1 MTRVLFF
8 SDTHLG
14 LDWPSRPKVERPRHG
29 DALYANA
36 ERAVMRALAGDIDLV
51 VHGGDLFHRPT
62 VPLWVAERGYSLL
75 KRVADREIPVAI
87 VPGNH
92 ERGALPFPLLA
103 RHPQIHVFD
112 RPRTVL
118 VRAGGTR
125 IALGGFPHGRGVR
138 AAFVDRLAATGLGR
152 TSAEVSLL
160 CTHHCFEGARVGVH
174 EWVFRD
180 ADDVVRGSD
189 VPPVAAVLSG
199 HVHRHQ
205 VLTRDLRGEP
215 LAAPVLFSGS
225 VERTSVA
232 ERGEPK
238 GFLLLDFAGG
248 RLVRWQFEELPMRP
262 TYSAPHRQ
270 ALAAHGR
277 LAHDLERA
285 GRVHPLRV
293 IQTARVDQPK

>member
-1 MTRVLFF
+1 MSWLC
-8 SDTHLG
+8 
-14 LDWPSRPKVERPRHG
+14 
-29 DALYANA
+29 
-36 ERAVMRALAGDIDLV
+36 
-51 VHGGDLFHRPT
+51 
-62 VPLWVAERGYSLL
+62 
-75 KRVADREIPVAI
+75 
-87 VPGNH
+87 
-92 ERGALPFPLLA
+92 A
-103 RHPQIHVFD
+103 RHC
-112 RPRTVL
+112 L
-118 VRAGGTR
+118 
-125 IALGGFPHGRGVR
+125 
-138 AAFVDRLAATGLGR
+138 
-152 TSAEVSLL
+152 
-160 CTHHCFEGARVGVH
+160 EGARVCVQ

-238 GFLLLDFAGG
+238 GFLLLGFAGG
-248 RLVRWQFEELPMRP
+248 RLVRWQFEELPTRP
-262 TYSAPHRQ
+262 IDSAHGQ
-270 ALAAHGR
+270 ALAAHRR

-293 IQTARVDQPK
+293 IQTARVDQPE